1 MHSPPPPLMDAVAP
15 PSMSSAT
22 MYEPSSAPSFETC
35 WMADIG
41 IINQTMQA
49 APPPNNNVQLDSID
63 EDVLAALGSAEREAL
78 LEEQETNIMEQIEKK
93 RSQ

>member
-1 MHSPPPPLMDAVAP
+1 
-15 PSMSSAT
+15 
-22 MYEPSSAPSFETC
+22 
-35 WMADIG
+35 MADIV
-41 IINQTMQA
+41 IINQAMQA